1 MPRGDPLV
9 REYARPGPGFGAD
22 AEGAAQGT
30 DPFDFQRDDGSVDPA
45 AYMRSMLRDGLVPA
59 LREDLHVLRA
69 FMRVF
74 NLLEQP
80 RDLLADPKLLGRIM
94 AIWQQRDRRERVSFG
109 PERTQMVQHLTNAV

>member
-1 MPRGDPLV
+1 MEAGVSVQGLTV
-9 REYARPGPGFGAD
+9 AAANHAD
-22 AEGAAQGT
+22 T

-45 AYMRSMLRDGLVPA
+45 DYMRSMLRDGLVPA